1 MLTNVKSLPGNLGHR
16 KSRKKA
22 TMTPP
27 HNDLVALTKAL
38 ALIAIDAGDVMME
51 IYAREFSVK
60 EKADR
65 SPVTE
70 ADGAAEAVILAAL
83 EQLTPDIP
91 VIAEEAF
98 SEGKV
103 PEIGELFYLVDPL
116 DGTKEFINRNGEFTV
131 NIALIDKGK
140 PVAGVVY
147 APAIDRMF
155 TGNSTSGATQCKVTD
170 SKQEAAQDIKVRDA
184 RGKTLVAIASRSHR
198 DARTEEYLNHYNIS
212 DIVAA
217 GSSLKFC
224 LVATGEADIY
234 PRHGRTME
242 WDTAAGHAVLW
253 AAGGDV
259 TRLDGSPFLY
269 GKAGEGF
276 ANDFFV
282 ASGQIS

>member
-1 MLTNVKSLPGNLGHR
+1 MDMNLETLTG
-16 KSRKKA
+16 
-22 TMTPP
+22 
-27 HNDLVALTKAL
+27 AL
-38 ALIAIDAGDVMME
+38 ARIAIEAGDVMME
-51 IYAREFSVK
+51 IYAREFTVAEK
-60 EKADR
+60 EDR

-83 EQLTPDIP
+83 AKLTPDIP

-98 SEGKV
+98 SEGDV
-103 PEIGELFYLVDPL
+103 PRIGNIFYLVDPL

-131 NIALIDKGK
+131 NIALIEDGQ
-140 PVAGVVY
+140 PVAGVVF

-155 TGNSTSGATQCKVTD
+155 TGNSETGATQCKVSG
-170 SKQEAAQDIKVRDA
+170 SKLGAAEPIRVRDA
-184 RGKTLVAIASRSHR
+184 KGQPLVAIASRSHR
-198 DARTEEYLNHYNIS
+198 DAKTDEYLAHYNIG

-242 WDTAAGHAVLW
+242 WDTAAGHAVLL

-269 GKAGEGF
+269 GKADEGF
-276 ANDFFV
+276 ANTFFV
-282 ASGQIS
+282 AKGNIG